1 LLALWEMTSRSF
13 FRNLHLIAGLG
24 IGLAAAAVGV
34 SGSILTFREEIERAL
49 YEPRI
54 SGQGTPAPV
63 QAAYA
68 QAMAMMG
75 AL

>member
-1 LLALWEMTSRSF
+1 
-13 FRNLHLIAGLG
+13 
-24 IGLAAAAVGV
+24 VGV
-34 SGSILTFREEIERAL
+34 SGSILTFREELERAL
-49 YEPRI
+49 HEPRI
-54 SGQGTPAPV
+54 SGPGTPAPV